1 MGHQAPLPDNELDR
15 VISLSELDLDY
26 AALQDTFKDLTKL
39 AAKVAGTEVSLV
51 NLIDSFT
58 QWSISQ
64 YGIDLEQMPRE
75 DSVCQYTIVTKDAFE
90 VKDLSAD
97 ERFKDKDYVTGGP
110 KLRYYFGVP
119 LQTSDGYQLGALC
132 VLDKVG
138 KEISPE
144 KVEMLKIISNEIVNR
159 LMFIKSMNLLRNSVK
174 EARDVQRKVAH
185 DIRGPLSGIV
195 GLTQIIS
202 EQGKENT
209 LDDVLQLVDMI
220 QKGGSSLL
228 DLANEILN
236 NDLSKETGKQKGPAA
251 NEFNLPIFRDKLER
265 LYKPQAN
272 AKGVNLSIE
281 VDEKADYL
289 NFPRN
294 KLMQITGNLISNAI
308 KFTPAN
314 GWVNVLLGITLQGK
328 TTCLSIAVRDNGKGM
343 DAATIENIQS
353 GNVSSTSGTAGEQG
367 YGFGLALVQHLIE
380 KLGGTL
386 SIESAVGS
394 GTSFTVTLPL

>member
-228 DLANEILN
+228 DLANEILT

>member
-209 LDDVLQLVDMI
+209 LDDVLELVDMI

>member
-209 LDDVLQLVDMI
+209 LDDVLELVDMI

-328 TTCLSIAVRDNGKGM
+328 TTCLSIGVRDNGKGM

>member
-15 VISLSELDLDY
+15 IISLSELDLDY
-26 AALQDTFKDLTKL
+26 ASLQDTFKDLTKL
-39 AAKVAGTEVSLV
+39 AAKVAGTDVSLI

-75 DSVCQYTIVTKDAFE
+75 DSVCQYTIVAKDSFE
-90 VKDLSAD
+90 IKNLSAD
-97 ERFKDKDYVTGGP
+97 DRFKDKSYVKDEP
-110 KLRYYFGVP
+110 QLRYYFGIP
-119 LQTSDGYQLGALC
+119 LQTSDGYNLGALC
-132 VLDKVG
+132 VLDKIG

-174 EARDVQRKVAH
+174 EAHDVQRKVAH

-209 LDDVLQLVDMI
+209 LEDVLQLVDMI

-228 DLANEILN
+228 DLANEILT
-236 NDLSKETGKQKGPAA
+236 NDQGKETGKPKGPAA
-251 NEFNLPIFRDKLER
+251 NEFNLVIFRDKLER

-272 AKGVNLSIE
+272 AKAVNLSIE
-281 VDEKADYL
+281 VDAKADYL

-314 GWVNVLLGITLQGK
+314 GWVKVLLGVTLQGK
-328 TTCLSIAVRDNGKGM
+328 ITCLSIVVRDNGKGM

-367 YGFGLALVQHLIE
+367 YGFGLALVQHLIQ
-380 KLGGTL
+380 KLGGEL
-386 SIESAVGS
+386 SIQSAMGS

>member
-209 LDDVLQLVDMI
+209 LDDVLELVDMI

-228 DLANEILN
+228 DLANEILT

-328 TTCLSIAVRDNGKGM
+328 TTCLSIGVRDNGKGM